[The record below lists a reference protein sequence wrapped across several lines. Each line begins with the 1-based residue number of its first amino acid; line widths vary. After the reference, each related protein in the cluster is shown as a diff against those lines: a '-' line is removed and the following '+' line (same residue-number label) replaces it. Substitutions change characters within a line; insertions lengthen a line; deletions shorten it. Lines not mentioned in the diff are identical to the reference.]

1 MARYAAAGDHVALV
15 TCTRGEQGEVIPP
28 SLAHLAPAPGQLGEA
43 LGQHREGEL
52 AAATAALG
60 VADHRFLGDPD
71 RRWVDSGMEYAPDG
85 GVVPAPWSPPAAFA
99 LAPVDEPAAVLAD
112 VVRELRPDVV
122 VTYGPDGGYG
132 HPDHVQ
138 THRVTMR
145 AVELA
150 APGHDVPKVYWIVRP
165 DQAPTTRVD
174 ASPFTAAKVA
184 AMRAHATQ
192 LAVDEAGET
201 FALSNGEVSPI
212 EGVEHYRL
220 VRGTPVPAAGAGGLE
235 DDLFAGLG

>member
-122 VTYGPDGGYG
+122 VTYAPDGGYG

-138 THRVTMR
+138 THRVAMR

-150 APGHDVPKVYWIVRP
+150 AGDHEVPKVYWVVRP
-165 DQAPTTRVD
+165 DQEPTACVD
-174 ASPFTAAKVA
+174 ATAHTAAKVA

-192 LAVDEAGET
+192 LAVDDAGTT
-201 FALSNGEVSPI
+201 FALSNGVVSPI

-220 VRGTPVPAAGAGGLE
+220 VQGAPGPADGVTGLE
-235 DDLFAGLG
+235 TDLFAGLT

>member
-165 DQAPTTRVD
+165 DQAPTARID
-174 ASPFTAAKVA
+174 ASAFTAAKVA